1 MNNPV
6 LAAALE
12 YAAAGIPVFPVRP
25 DKRPYKGTAGF
36 KDATCDPDQIN
47 AWWQTHP
54 EAMIGT
60 PCGEKSDL
68 FVVDLDN
75 KPDRNGLAAW
85 KRLKI
90 DDHAPEVRTPSG
102 GIHRYYH
109 FGDCGLRNT
118 QSKIGP
124 GIDTRGAGGYVV
136 LPPSRT
142 GDGGCY
148 QWTNGQDYRDRVEIP
163 PELLARLRSDPDLDA
178 LLEACE
184 RIRKTTEGERNGV
197 LNSEAFQ
204 IAKQGKVDPSVA
216 RKALREAA
224 LDCGLDPR
232 EIEATLNSA
241 FSSGERESQKR
252 KKKSAAHAIELRSIE
267 PWPHP
272 VAGDRLLADIKQAI
286 KRHVVMTDDQARAVA
301 LWVVHAHCIGFV
313 RLSPRLSI
321 SGPTKRTGKSTLLS
335 VIEELVPKPLAT
347 SNITMAAM
355 FRIVDLEQP
364 TVLIDEIDSF
374 ITARDAPAG
383 REMRGLLNEG
393 YTARG
398 RYHRTAG
405 DDHTVTAFNV
415 YAATVLAGIGRLP
428 DTVADR
434 SITIQ
439 LQRKLPSETV
449 ERLEFGNTGH
459 LEQLA
464 SQAARWAADNGER
477 LKTLRPALPESPE
490 RSPARQLEAAAAD
503 RRSRVATI
511 PGGGAEGSRSAV

>member
-1 MNNPV
+1 M
-6 LAAALE
+6 
-12 YAAAGIPVFPVRP
+12 
-25 DKRPYKGTAGF
+25 
-36 KDATCDPDQIN
+36 
-47 AWWQTHP
+47 
-54 EAMIGT
+54 
-60 PCGEKSDL
+60 
-68 FVVDLDN
+68 
-75 KPDRNGLAAW
+75 
-85 KRLKI
+85 
-90 DDHAPEVRTPSG
+90 
-102 GIHRYYH
+102 
-109 FGDCGLRNT
+109 
-118 QSKIGP
+118 
-124 GIDTRGAGGYVV
+124 
-136 LPPSRT
+136 
-142 GDGGCY
+142 
-148 QWTNGQDYRDRVEIP
+148 
-163 PELLARLRSDPDLDA
+163 
-178 LLEACE
+178 EACE

-216 RKALREAA
+216 KKALREAA

-301 LWVVHAHCIGFV
+301 LWVVHAHCVSFV

-321 SGPTKRTGKSTLLS
+321 SGPTKRTGKSTLLA

-477 LKTLRPALPESPE
+477 LKTLRPALPEVLNDRQRDNWKPLLQIAEAVSP
-490 RSPARQLEAAAAD
+490 QFLAAAQKAAVALSETAD
-503 RRSRVATI
+503 ADEDDLGVLLLHDIATI
-511 PGGGAEGSRSAV
+511 YGGMTNPGEFIATSTLIGALVAMDDAPWATLMRGDKPITGQRLRRLLRRFVLINPGRDSTGKTRGYRWKDFQKVWPHYPRKEQ